1 MDYSKLY
8 FFQIDVMCV
17 IPLLSILLNI
27 ARDNRKIGMEEIF
40 LRRIILTNV
49 VYCLSDTVYF
59 LVYKSGIPD
68 SITIPVMYVTNIVYV
83 GIPLVYSL
91 FITKYAA
98 YKLNNSNLTDTLSG
112 KIIIAPL
119 IICFLLMFSTPFTHF
134 IFYIDGNAEYH
145 RAAGAYLIP
154 AVAWGYLLAVTVAT
168 AIRIMRTE
176 SVVEKDALRP
186 LESFLVLPFI
196 TTVIQLLFYGLS
208 VAAYGFTV
216 SIIVFYI
223 RRLQNQISND
233 DLTGLK
239 SRAEFKRF
247 VTSHIKK
254 TQQQDMFVVMLDF
267 DKFKKINDT
276 YGHIEGDRALQNA
289 AFVLKKA
296 CLEVNQNYVL
306 SRYGGDEFIIVG
318 KYADGDEDRKLKQ
331 AVDSNIQ
338 KINDSR
344 INKFT
349 VSLSFGFAHKAISSY
364 QEFCT
369 IISEAD
375 EAMYKDKL
383 QKKQV
388 DFSR

>member
-8 FFQIDVMCV
+8 FFQIDIMCV
-17 IPLLSILLNI
+17 IPLVCILVIISRN
-27 ARDNRKIGMEEIF
+27 NRKIGMEEIF
-40 LRRIILTNV
+40 LRRIIITNI
-49 VYCLSDTVYF
+49 VYCLSDSIYF
-59 LVYKSGIPD
+59 LVYKSDIPT
-68 SITIPVMYVTNIVYV
+68 SITIPVMYITNIVYV

-98 YKLNNSNLTDTLSG
+98 YKLNGNNLTDTLSG

-119 IICFLLMFSTPFTHF
+119 IISFLLMLSTPITHF
-134 IFYIDGNAEYH
+134 IFYIDENAEYQ
-145 RAAGAYLIP
+145 RAVGAYYIP
-154 AVAWGYLLAVTVAT
+154 VVAWGYLLAVTIAT
-168 AIRIMRTE
+168 AIRIIRTE
-176 SVVEKDALRP
+176 SVVEKEALRP
-186 LESFLVLPFI
+186 LETFLVFPFI
-196 TTVIQLLFYGLS
+196 TTVIQMLYYGLS

-216 SIIVFYI
+216 SIMLFYI
-223 RRLQNQISND
+223 KRLQNQISND

-254 TQQQDMFVVMLDF
+254 TQKQDMFVVMLDF

-276 YGHIEGDRALQNA
+276 FGHIEGDRALQNA
-289 AFVLKKA
+289 ALVLKKA

-318 KYADGDEDRKLKQ
+318 KYTGRDEDKELKK
-331 AVDSNIQ
+331 AIDYNIQ
-338 KINDSR
+338 KINDSK

-349 VSLSFGFAHKAISSY
+349 ISLSFGFSHKAISSY

-369 IISEAD
+369 IISSAD
-375 EAMYKDKL
+375 EEMYKDKL
-383 QKKQV
+383 QKKPV
-388 DFSR
+388 DLSR